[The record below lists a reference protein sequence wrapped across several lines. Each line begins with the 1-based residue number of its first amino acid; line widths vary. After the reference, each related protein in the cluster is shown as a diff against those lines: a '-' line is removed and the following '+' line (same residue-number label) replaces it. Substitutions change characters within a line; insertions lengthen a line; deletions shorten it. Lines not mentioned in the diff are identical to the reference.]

1 MAGMRPALQQMG
13 MGGISKRCARGWLPG
28 IRFNTWNAAFRN
40 GVTVG
45 NRGGCAMRSVARGRS
60 SGASRY
66 SSLYGRHSGLLG
78 VPITTYWCGCR
89 RFSLSSLMQ
98 RGGVKSGAGGL
109 FSWFSSPGIK
119 GNGSGDG
126 GAGGGG
132 SNGMG
137 DGAVA
142 GKTGSGDGGSGS
154 ALTMGHPTIRGEFP
168 SASTGG
174 QPGAT
179 RW

>member
-1 MAGMRPALQQMG
+1 
-13 MGGISKRCARGWLPG
+13 
-28 IRFNTWNAAFRN
+28 
-40 GVTVG
+40 
-45 NRGGCAMRSVARGRS
+45 
-60 SGASRY
+60 
-66 SSLYGRHSGLLG
+66 
-78 VPITTYWCGCR
+78 
-89 RFSLSSLMQ
+89 MQ
-98 RGGVKSGAGGL
+98 RGGVKSGGGGL

-119 GNGSGDG
+119 GSGRGEGGAGDG

-142 GKTGSGDGGSGS
+142 GKNGSGTGAWTGSGDGGSGS
-154 ALTMGHPTIRGEFP
+154 ALVTGQPIIRGEFP

-174 QPGAT
+174 HPGAT